1 MGEVRALKDGPP
13 TLSTFQPIMTADLA
27 LSLLRRGANGAQI
40 LEILETLTAD
50 VEQANIDDA
59 AAHYAAI
66 SAPTLQ
72 EVQF

>member
-13 TLSTFQPIMTADLA
+13 TLLPFSIMTADLA

-40 LEILETLTAD
+40 LEILDSITSD
-50 VEQANIDDA
+50 VEQAGIDDC

>member
-1 MGEVRALKDGPP
+1 
-13 TLSTFQPIMTADLA
+13 MTRDLA
-27 LSLLRRGANGAQI
+27 LSLLRTGNDGNSI
-40 LEILETLTAD
+40 LQILETLTSD
-50 VEQANIDDA
+50 IEQENIADA

>member
-1 MGEVRALKDGPP
+1 MGTAAPLKTPP
-13 TLSTFQPIMTADLA
+13 TFLPEFQMTRDLA
-27 LSLLRRGANGAQI
+27 LSLLRTGNDGNQI
-40 LEILETLTAD
+40 LQILETLTAD
-50 VEQANIDDA
+50 VEQENIADA

>member
-13 TLSTFQPIMTADLA
+13 TLSTFQPIMTRDLA
-27 LSLLRRGANGAQI
+27 LSLLRTGNNGDQI
-40 LEILETLTAD
+40 LQILETLTAD
-50 VEQANIDDA
+50 IEQAGIDDC